1 MKATITTTAQYLP
14 ERTLSNQELEKMVDT
29 TNEWI
34 LSRTGIENRHLVKEG
49 EATSDMGTQIAKR
62 LLEKSGKSP
71 EEIDLILVATST
83 PDFPVV
89 STAALIQDK
98 IGAINAWG
106 YDIVAACTG
115 FVYAMETG
123 SKLVESGQYK
133 CVIVI
138 GSDTMSSIIDYTDRN
153 TCVIFGD
160 GGGGVILE
168 PTENENG
175 ILDAILHTDGSGHK
189 YLTVPAGGSLNPAS
203 QKTIDNKM
211 HYVYQ
216 DGKTVFKFAV
226 KNMADVS
233 KQILDKNKLIGSDI
247 KLFIPHQANKR
258 IIDAA
263 AKRCGIKD
271 EQVLVNI
278 NKYGNTTA
286 GTIPIAL
293 NEAVESGRL
302 VEGDLLLI
310 AAFGG
315 GFTWGSM
322 LIRWGDA
329 K

>member
-1 MKATITTTAQYLP
+1 MKAKITATAKYLP
-14 ERTLSNQELEKMVDT
+14 KKTLTNIDLEKMVDT

-34 LSRTGIENRHLVKEG
+34 LSRTGIEKRHLVEEG
-49 EATSDMGTQIAKR
+49 EATSDMCKNVAKE
-62 LLEKSGKSP
+62 LLKKSNKSP

-83 PDFPVV
+83 PDYPVV
-89 STAALIQDK
+89 STAALVQDK
-98 IGAINAWG
+98 IGATNAWG

-123 SKLVESGQYK
+123 AKFVESGKYK
-133 CVIVI
+133 NVMVI
-138 GSDTMSSIIDYTDRN
+138 GADTMSSIIDYTDRN

-160 GGGGVILE
+160 GGGGVLLE
-168 PTENENG
+168 PSDDDSG
-175 ILDAILHTDGSGHK
+175 VLDSLLYADGSGYQ
-189 YLTVPAGGSLNPAS
+189 YLTVPAGGSLNPTSKATVD
-203 QKTIDNKM
+203 KGM
-211 HYVYQ
+211 HYVFQ

-226 KNMADVS
+226 KNMAEVS
-233 KQILDKNKLIGSDI
+233 KEILDKNDLTGKDV

-263 AKRCGIKD
+263 ADRCGLQS

-293 NEAVESGRL
+293 DDAVEEKIL
-302 VEGDLLLI
+302 NKGDILLF

-322 LIRWGDA
+322 LIKWA
-329 K
+329 

>member
-1 MKATITTTAQYLP
+1 MKAKITATAKYLP
-14 ERTLSNQELEKMVDT
+14 KKTLTNIDLEKMVDT

-34 LSRTGIENRHLVKEG
+34 LSRTGIEKRHLVEEG
-49 EATSDMGTQIAKR
+49 EATSDMCKNVAKE
-62 LLEKSGKSP
+62 LLKKSNKSP

-83 PDFPVV
+83 PDYPVV
-89 STAALIQDK
+89 STAALVQDK
-98 IGAINAWG
+98 IGATNAWG

-123 SKLVESGQYK
+123 AKFVESGKYK
-133 CVIVI
+133 NVMVI
-138 GSDTMSSIIDYTDRN
+138 GADTMSSIIDYTDRN

-160 GGGGVILE
+160 GGGGVLLE
-168 PTENENG
+168 PSDDDCG
-175 ILDAILHTDGSGHK
+175 VLDSLLYADGSGYQ
-189 YLTVPAGGSLNPAS
+189 YLTVPAGGSLNPTSKATVD
-203 QKTIDNKM
+203 KGM
-211 HYVYQ
+211 HYVFQ

-226 KNMADVS
+226 KNMAEVS
-233 KQILDKNKLIGSDI
+233 KEILDKNNLTGKDV

-263 AKRCGIKD
+263 ADRCGLQS

-293 NEAVESGRL
+293 DDAVEEKML
-302 VEGDLLLI
+302 NKGDILLF

-322 LIRWGDA
+322 LIKWA
-329 K
+329 

>member
-1 MKATITTTAQYLP
+1 MKAKITATAKYLP
-14 ERTLSNQELEKMVDT
+14 KKTLTNIDLEKMVDT

-34 LSRTGIENRHLVKEG
+34 LSRTGIEKRHLVEEG
-49 EATSDMGTQIAKR
+49 EATSDMCKNVAKE
-62 LLEKSGKSP
+62 LLKKSNKSP

-83 PDFPVV
+83 PDYPVV
-89 STAALIQDK
+89 STAALVQDK
-98 IGAINAWG
+98 IGATNAWG

-123 SKLVESGQYK
+123 AKFVESGKYK
-133 CVIVI
+133 NVIVI
-138 GSDTMSSIIDYTDRN
+138 GADTMSSIIDYTDRN

-160 GGGGVILE
+160 GGGGVLLE
-168 PTENENG
+168 PSDDDSG
-175 ILDAILHTDGSGHK
+175 VLDSLLYADGSGYQ

-203 QKTIDNKM
+203 KATVDKGM
-211 HYVYQ
+211 HYVFQ

-226 KNMADVS
+226 KNMAEVS
-233 KQILDKNKLIGSDI
+233 KEILDKNDLTGKDV

-263 AKRCGIKD
+263 ADRCGLQS

-293 NEAVESGRL
+293 DDAVEEKML
-302 VEGDLLLI
+302 NKGDIILF

-322 LIRWGDA
+322 LIKWA
-329 K
+329 

>member
-1 MKATITTTAQYLP
+1 MKAKITATAKYLP
-14 ERTLSNQELEKMVDT
+14 KKTLTNLDLEKMVDT
-29 TNEWI
+29 SEEWI
-34 LSRTGIENRHLVKEG
+34 LSRTGIEKRHLVSKG
-49 EATSDMGTQIAKR
+49 EATSDMCKEVALGLIK
-62 LLEKSGKSP
+62 KSGMNP
-71 EEIDLILVATST
+71 EDIDLILIATST
-83 PDFPVV
+83 PDVPVV
-89 STAALIQDK
+89 STAALVQDK
-98 IGAINAWG
+98 IGAKNAWG

-115 FVYAMETG
+115 FVYALETG
-123 SKLVESGQYK
+123 AKFVESGKYK
-133 CVIVI
+133 NVLVI
-138 GSDTMSSIIDYTDRN
+138 GADTMSSIIDYTDRN

-160 GGGGVILE
+160 GAGGVLLQPSNNDCGVLDSILM
-168 PTENENG
+168 
-175 ILDAILHTDGSGHK
+175 TDGSGHK

-203 QKTIDNKM
+203 KETLKKGM

-233 KQILDKNKLIGSDI
+233 KEILDNNNIAGEDL

-263 AKRCGIKD
+263 AKRCGLTED
-271 EQVLVNI
+271 QVLINI

-293 NEAVESGRL
+293 DDAVEANML
-302 VEGDLLLI
+302 EKGDLVLF

-322 LIRWGDA
+322 LIKWS
-329 K
+329 

>member
-1 MKATITTTAQYLP
+1 MKATITATAQYLP
-14 ERTLSNQELEKMVDT
+14 ERSLSNHELEKMVDT

-49 EATSDMGTQIAKR
+49 EATSDMGTHIAKK

-168 PTENENG
+168 PTKNKNG
-175 ILDAILHTDGSGHK
+175 VLDAILHTDGSGHK

-271 EQVLVNI
+271 EQVLINI

-322 LIRWGDA
+322 LIRWGNA

>member
-1 MKATITTTAQYLP
+1 MNATITATAQYLP
-14 ERTLSNQELEKMVDT
+14 ERSLSNHELEKMVDT

-49 EATSDMGTQIAKR
+49 EATSDMGTHIAKK

-123 SKLVESGQYK
+123 SKLVESGKYK

-168 PTENENG
+168 PTKNKNG
-175 ILDAILHTDGSGHK
+175 VLDAILHTDGSGHK

-271 EQVLVNI
+271 EQVLINI

-322 LIRWGDA
+322 LIRWGNA

>member
-1 MKATITTTAQYLP
+1 
-14 ERTLSNQELEKMVDT
+14 LSNQELEKMVDT

-49 EATSDMGTQIAKR
+49 EATSDMGTQIAKK

-89 STAALIQDK
+89 STAALIQHK

-123 SKLVESGQYK
+123 SKLVESGRYK

-175 ILDAILHTDGSGHK
+175 VLDAILHTDGSGHK

-263 AKRCGIKD
+263 AKRCGIND

-302 VEGDLLLI
+302 VEGDLLLL

-322 LIRWGDA
+322 LIKWGNA
-329 K
+329 N

>member
-1 MKATITTTAQYLP
+1 MKATITSTAQYLP
-14 ERTLSNQELEKMVDT
+14 ERSLSNQELEKMVDT

-49 EATSDMGTQIAKR
+49 EATSDMGTQIAKK
-62 LLEKSGKSP
+62 LLDKSGKSP

-89 STAALIQDK
+89 STAALIQHK

-168 PTENENG
+168 PTKNKNG
-175 ILDAILHTDGSGHK
+175 VLDAILHTDGSGHK

-302 VEGDLLLI
+302 VEGDLLLL

-322 LIRWGDA
+322 LIKWGNA

>member
-1 MKATITTTAQYLP
+1 MKATITTTAHYLP
-14 ERTLSNQELEKMVDT
+14 ERSLSNQELEKMVDT

-49 EATSDMGTQIAKR
+49 EATSDMGTQIAKK

-89 STAALIQDK
+89 STAALIQHK

-123 SKLVESGQYK
+123 SKLVESGRYK

-175 ILDAILHTDGSGHK
+175 VLDAILHTDGSGHK

-233 KQILDKNKLIGSDI
+233 KQILDKNKLVGSDI

-302 VEGDLLLI
+302 VEGDLLLL

-322 LIRWGDA
+322 LIKWGNA

>member
-1 MKATITTTAQYLP
+1 MKAKITATAKYLP
-14 ERTLSNQELEKMVDT
+14 KKTLTNIDLEKMVET

-34 LSRTGIENRHLVKEG
+34 LSRTGIEKRHLVEEG
-49 EATSDMGTQIAKR
+49 EATSDMCKNVAKE
-62 LLEKSGKSP
+62 LLKKSNKSP

-83 PDFPVV
+83 PDYPVV
-89 STAALIQDK
+89 STAALVQDK
-98 IGAINAWG
+98 IGATNAWG

-123 SKLVESGQYK
+123 AKFVESGKYK
-133 CVIVI
+133 NVMVI
-138 GSDTMSSIIDYTDRN
+138 GADTMSSIIDYTDRN

-160 GGGGVILE
+160 GGGGVLLE
-168 PTENENG
+168 PSDDDCG
-175 ILDAILHTDGSGHK
+175 VLDSLLYADGSGYQ

-203 QKTIDNKM
+203 KATVDKGM
-211 HYVYQ
+211 HYVFQ

-226 KNMADVS
+226 KNMAEVS
-233 KQILDKNKLIGSDI
+233 KEILDKNDLTGKDV

-263 AKRCGIKD
+263 ADRCGLQS

-293 NEAVESGRL
+293 DDAVEEKIL
-302 VEGDLLLI
+302 NKGDILLF

-322 LIRWGDA
+322 IVKWA
-329 K
+329 

>member
-1 MKATITTTAQYLP
+1 MKAKITATAKYLP
-14 ERTLSNQELEKMVDT
+14 KKTLTNIDLEKMVDT

-34 LSRTGIENRHLVKEG
+34 LSRTGIEKRHLVEEG
-49 EATSDMGTQIAKR
+49 EATSDMCKNVAKE
-62 LLEKSGKSP
+62 LLKKSNKSP

-83 PDFPVV
+83 PDYPVV
-89 STAALIQDK
+89 STAALVQDK
-98 IGAINAWG
+98 IGATNAWG

-123 SKLVESGQYK
+123 AKFVESGKYK
-133 CVIVI
+133 NVIVI
-138 GSDTMSSIIDYTDRN
+138 GADTMSSIIDYTDRN

-160 GGGGVILE
+160 GGGGVLLE
-168 PTENENG
+168 PSDDDCG
-175 ILDAILHTDGSGHK
+175 VLDSLLYADGSGYQ
-189 YLTVPAGGSLNPAS
+189 YLTVPAGGSLNPTSKATVD
-203 QKTIDNKM
+203 KGM
-211 HYVYQ
+211 HYVFQ

-226 KNMADVS
+226 KNMAEVS
-233 KQILDKNKLIGSDI
+233 KEILDKNDLTGKDV

-263 AKRCGIKD
+263 ADRCGLQS

-293 NEAVESGRL
+293 DDAVEEKML
-302 VEGDLLLI
+302 NKGDILLF

-322 LIRWGDA
+322 LIKWA
-329 K
+329 

>member
-1 MKATITTTAQYLP
+1 MKAKITATAKYLP
-14 ERTLSNQELEKMVDT
+14 KKTLTNLDLEKMVDT
-29 TNEWI
+29 SEEWI
-34 LSRTGIENRHLVKEG
+34 LSRTGIEKRHLVSKG
-49 EATSDMGTQIAKR
+49 EATSDMCKKVA
-62 LLEKSGKSP
+62 LELIKKSGMNP
-71 EEIDLILVATST
+71 EDIDLILIATST
-83 PDFPVV
+83 PDVPVV
-89 STAALIQDK
+89 STAALVQDK
-98 IGAINAWG
+98 IGAKNAWG

-115 FVYAMETG
+115 FVYALETG
-123 SKLVESGQYK
+123 AKFVESGKYK
-133 CVIVI
+133 NVLVI
-138 GSDTMSSIIDYTDRN
+138 GADTMSSIIDYTDRN

-160 GGGGVILE
+160 GAGGVLLQPSNNDCGVLDSILM
-168 PTENENG
+168 
-175 ILDAILHTDGSGHK
+175 TDGSGHK

-203 QKTIDNKM
+203 KETLDKGM

-233 KQILDKNKLIGSDI
+233 KEILDNNNIAGEDL

-263 AKRCGIKD
+263 AKRCGLTE
-271 EQVLVNI
+271 EQVLINI

-293 NEAVESGRL
+293 DDAVEANML
-302 VEGDLLLI
+302 EKGDLVLF

-322 LIRWGDA
+322 LIKWS
-329 K
+329 

>member
-1 MKATITTTAQYLP
+1 VKAKITATAKYLP
-14 ERTLSNQELEKMVDT
+14 KKTLTNLDLEKMVDT
-29 TNEWI
+29 SEEWI
-34 LSRTGIENRHLVKEG
+34 LSRTGIEKRHLVSKG
-49 EATSDMGTQIAKR
+49 EATSDMCEQVA
-62 LLEKSGKSP
+62 LELIKKSGMNP
-71 EEIDLILVATST
+71 EDIDLILIATST
-83 PDFPVV
+83 PDVPVV
-89 STAALIQDK
+89 STAALVQDK
-98 IGAINAWG
+98 IGAKNAWG

-115 FVYAMETG
+115 FVYALETG
-123 SKLVESGQYK
+123 AKFVESGKYK
-133 CVIVI
+133 NVLVI
-138 GSDTMSSIIDYTDRN
+138 GADTMSSIIDYTDRN

-160 GGGGVILE
+160 GAGGVLLQPSNNDCGVLDSILM
-168 PTENENG
+168 
-175 ILDAILHTDGSGHK
+175 TDGSGHK

-203 QKTIDNKM
+203 KETLDKGM

-233 KQILDKNKLIGSDI
+233 KEILDNNNIAGEDL

-263 AKRCGIKD
+263 AKRCGLTE
-271 EQVLVNI
+271 EQVLINI

-293 NEAVESGRL
+293 DDAVEANML
-302 VEGDLLLI
+302 EKGDLVLF

-322 LIRWGDA
+322 LIKWS
-329 K
+329 

>member
-1 MKATITTTAQYLP
+1 LKATITSTAQYLP
-14 ERTLSNQELEKMVDT
+14 ERSLSNQELEKMVDT

-49 EATSDMGTQIAKR
+49 EATSDMGTQIAKK
-62 LLEKSGKSP
+62 LLDKSGKSP

-89 STAALIQDK
+89 STAALIQHK

-123 SKLVESGQYK
+123 SKLVESGRYK

-175 ILDAILHTDGSGHK
+175 VLDAILHTDGSGHK

-302 VEGDLLLI
+302 VEGDLLLL

-322 LIRWGDA
+322 LIRWGNA
-329 K
+329 R

>member
-1 MKATITTTAQYLP
+1 MKAKITATAKYLP
-14 ERTLSNQELEKMVDT
+14 KKTLTNIDLEKMVDT

-34 LSRTGIENRHLVKEG
+34 LSRTGIEKRHLVEEG
-49 EATSDMGTQIAKR
+49 EATSDMCKNVAKE
-62 LLEKSGKSP
+62 LLKKSNKSP

-83 PDFPVV
+83 PDYPVV
-89 STAALIQDK
+89 STAALVQDK
-98 IGAINAWG
+98 IGATNAWG

-123 SKLVESGQYK
+123 AKFVESGKYK
-133 CVIVI
+133 NVIVI
-138 GSDTMSSIIDYTDRN
+138 GADTMSSIIDYTDRN

-160 GGGGVILE
+160 GGGGVLLE
-168 PTENENG
+168 PSDDDCG
-175 ILDAILHTDGSGHK
+175 VLDSLLYADGSGYQ

-203 QKTIDNKM
+203 KATVDKGM
-211 HYVYQ
+211 HYVFQ

-226 KNMADVS
+226 KNMAEVS
-233 KQILDKNKLIGSDI
+233 KEILDKNDLTGKDV

-263 AKRCGIKD
+263 ADRCGLQS

-293 NEAVESGRL
+293 DDAVEEKML
-302 VEGDLLLI
+302 NKGDIILF

-322 LIRWGDA
+322 LIKWA
-329 K
+329 

>member
-14 ERTLSNQELEKMVDT
+14 ERSLSNQELEKMVDT

-34 LSRTGIENRHLVKEG
+34 LSRTGIENRHIVKEG
-49 EATSDMGTQIAKR
+49 EATSDMGTQIAKK

-71 EEIDLILVATST
+71 GEIDLILVATST

-302 VEGDLLLI
+302 VEGDLLLL

-322 LIRWGDA
+322 LIRWGEA